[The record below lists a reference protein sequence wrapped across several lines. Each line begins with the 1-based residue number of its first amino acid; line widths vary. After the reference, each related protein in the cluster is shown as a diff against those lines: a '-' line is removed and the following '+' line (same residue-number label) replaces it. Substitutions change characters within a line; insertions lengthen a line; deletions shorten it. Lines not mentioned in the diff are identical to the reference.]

1 MMKSA
6 DYLESINCPICNS
19 TNSNREFSITHDSSN
34 VLDILQLDA
43 AATEVDIVSCNNCG
57 HKYMTP
63 VIKQELM
70 DRYYSIL
77 NSEFYHSGKEVYN
90 QNKKEY
96 EDYTSI
102 IKGFKA
108 QGKVLEIGCGNGFLL
123 KTLEAAGYDC
133 YGVEPSPLAYGY
145 AKNDLG
151 LQVENSFLAES
162 SFYNAEF
169 DIVILID
176 VVEHVI
182 NMQALMQDVKKV
194 LKPDGLIFIGTG
206 NIESFN
212 ARLAK
217 QNWGYFLSWEHV
229 SFFNKKSMHR
239 LLHDNNFQNII
250 IRETSLQ
257 HKPLQNSV
265 EFCKNLF
272 KKFVN
277 PFLKKQYYHGIT
289 FDHFIVTATNKK
301 G

>member
-6 DYLESINCPICNS
+6 DYLESISCPICNS
-19 TNSNREFSITHDSSN
+19 NNSCKEFPITHDSSN
-34 VLDILQLDA
+34 VLEILELDE
-43 AATEVDIVSCNNCG
+43 TDTVVNIVACKNCD

-70 DRYYSIL
+70 GRYYSIL

-96 EDYTSI
+96 EDYTTI

-108 QGKVLEIGCGNGFLL
+108 RGKVLEIGCGNGFLL

-133 YGVEPSPLAYGY
+133 YGVEPSPLAFGY

-162 SFYNAEF
+162 SFYNEQF

-182 NMQALMQDVKKV
+182 NMQAMMQELKKV
-194 LKPDGLIFIGTG
+194 LKPDGMIFIGTG
-206 NIESFN
+206 NIGSLN

-239 LLHDNNFQNII
+239 LLHDNNFKNII

-257 HKPLQNSV
+257 HKPLQNGI
-265 EFCKNLF
+265 EFGKNLF

-277 PFLKKQYYHGIT
+277 PFLKRKYYHGIT
-289 FDHFIVTATNKK
+289 FDHFIVTATNQK

>member
-1 MMKSA
+1 MTNSE
-6 DYLESINCPICNS
+6 DYLKSINCPVCNA
-19 TNSNREFSITHDSSN
+19 NRFEVEFPINHDESN
-34 VLDILQLDA
+34 VLDILELSDSK
-43 AATEVDIVSCNNCG
+43 TEVNIVACKDCS

-63 VIKQELM
+63 VIRQELM
-70 DRYYSIL
+70 ERYYSIL

-96 EDYTSI
+96 EDYTAL
-102 IKGFKA
+102 IKGFKET
-108 QGKVLEIGCGNGFLL
+108 GKVLEIGCGNGFLL
-123 KTLEAAGYDC
+123 KTLENAGYAC
-133 YGVEPSPLAYGY
+133 YGVEPSPLAFNY

-162 SFYNAEF
+162 SFYNEQF

-182 NMQALMQDVKKV
+182 NMQGMMEEVKKV

-206 NIESFN
+206 NIGSLN

-229 SFFNKKSMHR
+229 SFFNEKSIYR
-239 LLHDNNFQNII
+239 LLHNNNFKDIV

-257 HKPLQNSV
+257 HKPFQNV
-265 EFCKNLF
+265 TEFCKNLF
-272 KKFVN
+272 KKLIN
-277 PFLKKQYYHGIT
+277 PFLKKKYYHGIT
-289 FDHFIVTATNKK
+289 FDHFIVTATIQTQ
-301 G
+301 